1 MANSIKL
8 LHLCRPVK
16 HRCPMFGSDHQNNE
30 QRHAPMRRTKHKEPL
45 FLENLTIESAGA
57 QGKSIAKH
65 EGMVVFVTGA
75 VPGDVVDVRVT
86 KKKSNY
92 AEAITTRIVTPSPD
106 RIPAFCK
113 HFGTCGGCKWQ
124 DLAYPKQL
132 EYKQQQVIDNL
143 ERLGGLQLPAVTPI
157 MPSAGLTHY
166 RNKLEFTFSNSRWF
180 TREELDASAP
190 ESERGITDRNALG
203 FHIPMRFDRVLDISE
218 CHLQPEPS
226 NSIRNF
232 IREHARKQGLGF
244 YDVRAHE
251 GFLRTLLIR
260 TTTTGECMVLLAV
273 GHEDVEARERLL
285 GAVLKAFPGLTS
297 LMWTVNPKK
306 NDTIYDLDIRV
317 FHGRDHI
324 VEELPDG
331 PGGRPLK
338 FRIGPKTFFQTN
350 PQQTIAMYRLTRDLA
365 GLTGEENV
373 YDLYCGAGSITL
385 YLAAKAKHVAGVE
398 LVPESVADARVN
410 AEFNGIT
417 NVSFAA
423 GDMKKVLDP
432 AFVAQH
438 GRPDVVVTDPP
449 RAGMDEPV
457 TRHLLEL
464 APPRIVYVSCNPAT
478 QARDLA
484 ILNER
489 YRIDFVQP
497 IDMFPHT
504 YHVENV
510 VRLVKR

>member
-1 MANSIKL
+1 
-8 LHLCRPVK
+8 
-16 HRCPMFGSDHQNNE
+16 
-30 QRHAPMRRTKHKEPL
+30 MRRNRSREPL
-45 FLENLTIESAGA
+45 FFENLTIESAGA

-92 AEAITTRIVTPSPD
+92 AEAITTRIVSPSAD

-124 DLAYPKQL
+124 DLSYPKQL

-143 ERLGGLQLPAVTPI
+143 ERLGGLVLPPVTPI
-157 MPSAGLTHY
+157 MASPGVRYY
-166 RNKLEFTFSNSRWF
+166 RNKLEYTFSNKRWF
-180 TREELDASAP
+180 TADEINASTP
-190 ESERGITDRNALG
+190 LSEGTTQDRNALG
-203 FHIPMRFDRVLDISE
+203 FHIPMRFDRVLDLSE

-232 IREHARKQGLGF
+232 VREHARQHGLSF
-244 YDVRAHE
+244 YDVREHQ

-273 GHEDVEARERLL
+273 GHEDKDARERLL
-285 GAVLKAFPGLTS
+285 DALLGAFPQLTS
-297 LMWTVNPKK
+297 LLWTVNPKK
-306 NDTIYDLDIRV
+306 NDTIYDLDIQV
-317 FHGRDHI
+317 YHGRDHI

-350 PQQTIAMYRLTRDLA
+350 PEQTIAMYRLTRDLA

-385 YLAAKAKHVAGVE
+385 YLAARARQVAGVE

-410 AEFNGIT
+410 AELNGVT
-417 NVSFAA
+417 NVSFTS
-423 GDMKKVLDP
+423 GDMKKVMDA

-464 APPRIVYVSCNPAT
+464 APERIVYVSCNPAT

-484 ILNER
+484 ILNDQ

-497 IDMFPHT
+497 VDMFPHT

>member
-1 MANSIKL
+1 MPR
-8 LHLCRPVK
+8 RPK
-16 HRCPMFGSDHQNNE
+16 
-30 QRHAPMRRTKHKEPL
+30 RTEPTII
-45 FLENLTIESAGA
+45 ENLAITSAGA
-57 QGKSIAKH
+57 EGKAIARH
-65 EGMVVFVTGA
+65 EGIVVFVTGA
-75 VPGDVVDVRVT
+75 VPGDVADVQVV
-86 KKKSNY
+86 KKKSSFI
-92 AEAITTRIVTPSPD
+92 EAIATRIVSPSAD
-106 RIPAFCK
+106 RTEPFCD

-124 DLAYPKQL
+124 HLDYAKQTQ
-132 EYKQQQVIDNL
+132 YKQQQVVDNL
-143 ERLGGLQLPAVTPI
+143 QRLGGLVLPEVTPI
-157 MPSAGLTHY
+157 LPSPTTTHY

-180 TREELDASAP
+180 TREEIGTLGDTP
-190 ESERGITDRNALG
+190 DRNALG
-203 FHIPMRFDRVLDISE
+203 FHIPRRFDRVLDIHT

-232 IREHARKQGLGF
+232 FRAHARVHGLTFYDQREH
-244 YDVRAHE
+244 V

-273 GHEDVEARERLL
+273 GHEDVEARERILSDL
-285 GAVLKAFPGLTS
+285 VARFPQLTS
-297 LMWTVNPKK
+297 VLWTVNPKK
-306 NDTIYDLDIRV
+306 NDTIFDLDIHV
-317 FHGRDHI
+317 FHGRDHLI
-324 VEELPDG
+324 EELPDG

-365 GLTGEENV
+365 GLTGAENV

-410 AEFNGIT
+410 AELNGIT
-417 NVSFAA
+417 NVSFTS
-423 GDMKKVLDP
+423 GDMKKVMD
-432 AFVAQH
+432 AEFVQRN
-438 GRPDVVVTDPP
+438 GKPDVVVTDPP

-457 TRHLLEL
+457 VRHLLEL

-484 ILNER
+484 ILNDR
-489 YRIDFVQP
+489 YAIDHVQP
-497 IDMFPHT
+497 VDMFPHT

>member
-1 MANSIKL
+1 MSHKTTGIFAGHSPIMPRR
-8 LHLCRPVK
+8 RP
-16 HRCPMFGSDHQNNE
+16 RP
-30 QRHAPMRRTKHKEPL
+30 EPIL
-45 FLENLTIESAGA
+45 IENLSVTSAGA
-57 QGKSIAKH
+57 QGKAIAKQD
-65 EGMVVFVTGA
+65 GMVVFVTGA
-75 VPGDVVDVRVT
+75 IPGDVVDVRVT

-92 AEAITTRIVTPSPD
+92 LEAITTRIVSPSAD

-143 ERLGGLQLPAVTPI
+143 ERLGGLELPAVTPI
-157 MPSAGLTHY
+157 MASPGLTHY
-166 RNKLEFTFSNSRWF
+166 RNKLEFTFSNKRWF
-180 TREELDASAP
+180 TAEEMRTRDQEDPSDPGSGPGVTAHDNN
-190 ESERGITDRNALG
+190 GKTDRNALG
-203 FHIPMRFDRVLDISE
+203 FHIPQRFDRVLDISE

-232 IREHARKQGLGF
+232 VREHARQHGLSF
-244 YDVRAHE
+244 YDVREHQ
-251 GFLRTLLIR
+251 GFLRTLLVR
-260 TTTTGECMVLLAV
+260 TTTTGECMVLLAI

-285 GAVLKAFPGLTS
+285 GELVQRFPQLTS
-297 LMWTVNPKK
+297 VLWTVNTKK
-306 NDTIYDLDIRV
+306 NDTIYDLDIQV
-317 FHGRDHI
+317 YHGRDHI

-350 PQQTIAMYRLTRDLA
+350 PEQTIAMYRLTRELA
-365 GLTGEENV
+365 GLTGTENV

-385 YLAAKAKHVAGVE
+385 YLAAAAKHVAGVE

-410 AEFNGIT
+410 AALNGIT
-417 NVSFAA
+417 NVSFTS
-423 GDMKKVLDP
+423 GDMKKVMDVE
-432 AFVAQH
+432 FVQRN

-484 ILNER
+484 ILSDR

-497 IDMFPHT
+497 VDMFPHT

>member
-1 MANSIKL
+1 
-8 LHLCRPVK
+8 
-16 HRCPMFGSDHQNNE
+16 
-30 QRHAPMRRTKHKEPL
+30 MRRTKFKEPV
-45 FLENLTIESAGA
+45 FIENLAVTSAGA
-57 QGKSIAKH
+57 QGKAIAKQD
-65 EGMVVFVTGA
+65 GMVVFVTGA

-92 AEAITTRIVTPSPD
+92 AEAIVTRIVSPSPD
-106 RIPAFCK
+106 RIAPFCK
-113 HFGTCGGCKWQ
+113 HFGVCGGCKWQ
-124 DLAYPKQL
+124 DLSYPKQL

-143 ERLGGLQLPAVTPI
+143 ERLGGLELPAVTPI
-157 MPSAGLTHY
+157 MASPSLTHY
-166 RNKLEFTFSNSRWF
+166 RNKLEYSFCNARWF
-180 TREELDASAP
+180 TKGEMDAQTPVSDAGEGVAEDLGDSGSKP
-190 ESERGITDRNALG
+190 GVTDRVEPGMTDKNALG

-218 CHLQPEPS
+218 CFLQPAPS
-226 NSIRNF
+226 DAIRNF
-232 IREHARKQGLGF
+232 FRAHARVHGLSFYDQREH
-244 YDVRAHE
+244 V

-260 TTTTGECMVLLAV
+260 TTTTGECMVLLSV
-273 GHEDVEARERLL
+273 GHEDVEAREQILSEL
-285 GAVLKAFPGLTS
+285 VQAFPQLTS
-297 LMWTVNPKK
+297 VLWTVNTKK
-306 NDTIYDLDIRV
+306 NDTIFDLDIHV
-317 FHGRDHI
+317 FHGRDHL

-331 PGGRPLK
+331 PGGKPLR

-350 PQQTIAMYRLTRDLA
+350 PEQTIAMYRLTRELA
-365 GLTGEENV
+365 GLTGAENV

-385 YLAAKAKHVAGVE
+385 YLAAAAKHVAGVE

-410 AEFNGIT
+410 AAFNGIT

-438 GRPDVVVTDPP
+438 GKPDVVVTDPP

-457 TRHLLEL
+457 VRHLLEL

-484 ILNER
+484 ILNEQ

-510 VRLVKR
+510 VRVVKR

>member
-1 MANSIKL
+1 
-8 LHLCRPVK
+8 
-16 HRCPMFGSDHQNNE
+16 
-30 QRHAPMRRTKHKEPL
+30 MRRSKYKEPL
-45 FLENLTIESAGA
+45 FIENLAVTSAGA
-57 QGKSIAKH
+57 QGKAIAKQD
-65 EGMVVFVTGA
+65 GLVVFVTGA

-92 AEAITTRIVTPSPD
+92 AEAITTRIVSPSTD
-106 RIPAFCK
+106 RITPFCK

-124 DLAYPKQL
+124 DLSYPKQL

-143 ERLGGLQLPAVTPI
+143 ERLGGLELPAVTPI
-157 MPSAGLTHY
+157 MGSPSLTHY
-166 RNKLEFTFSNSRWF
+166 RNKLEYSFCNARWF
-180 TREELDASAP
+180 TKEEMPFDSAQDKASTP
-190 ESERGITDRNALG
+190 MVDGGVTDRNALG

-218 CHLQPEPS
+218 CHLQPAPS
-226 NSIRNF
+226 DAIRNF
-232 IREHARKQGLGF
+232 FRAHARVHGLSFYDQREH
-244 YDVRAHE
+244 V

-260 TTTTGECMVLLAV
+260 TTTTGECMVLLSV
-273 GHEDVEARERLL
+273 GHEDMEARERILSDL
-285 GAVLKAFPGLTS
+285 VQAFPQLTS
-297 LMWTVNPKK
+297 VLWTVNTKK
-306 NDTIYDLDIRV
+306 NDTIFDLDIHV
-317 FHGRDHI
+317 FHGRDHL

-331 PGGRPLK
+331 PGGKPLR

-350 PQQTIAMYRLTRDLA
+350 PEQTIAMYRLTRELA
-365 GLTGEENV
+365 GLTGAENV

-385 YLAAKAKHVAGVE
+385 YLAAAAKHVAGVE

-410 AEFNGIT
+410 ATFNGIT

-438 GRPDVVVTDPP
+438 GKPDVVVTDPP

-457 TRHLLEL
+457 VRHLLEL

-484 ILNER
+484 ILNEQ